1 MSNVDKIPATLGKII
16 QQLQPLKKATS
27 DVWKRFIQRPQHT
40 LFSRMSEDIS
50 STADEFQGLDK
61 GSKLLENLSDAQ
73 SKFSAGASTALT
85 LPESAQNGS
94 HKKPASAHWEIL
106 RQPRSES
113 LEQKGNAV
121 GQQYKART
129 QKINAL
135 KNTSTSMVAFAQ
147 PKLELARSIFQP
159 GAELQKGLSEIQAKL
174 GLLKNDPRLAALHQ
188 QTLSMADSGHRPA
201 EVLAQQSK
209 MAASGLNADQILAQT
224 PAALNGATPAAQT
237 DVRVKGDNLDGDM
250 TKLFASWDTVRI
262 NLFDGQS
269 AALRELTQ
277 TATGWLNT
285 LNTWI
290 TDNPQLVSSLLA
302 LALGVTGVTG
312 VIGGLGVL
320 GSVIAPVLS
329 GVSMLMAGAGLLGT
343 VFTVVASAVGAA
355 ITAIGLPVIALVAV
369 VAIAITA
376 IIKNWDS
383 LGNFFSDM
391 KTAVS
396 EKMDALSNI
405 FTNLGINIS
414 SVINNLLSKLN
425 GFKEKYGWI
434 LEKLGL
440 SDTQSDDAQKT
451 SQTGDDPEI
460 NLQPQSV
467 ISLGYQPAKTPQ
479 SAINNLSDNSVKTE
493 NYTVNVPAGASPHD
507 YVRAIADFQGK
518 QKRDDEDSL
527 MSQYLYQRTYS

>member
-1 MSNVDKIPATLGKII
+1 M
-16 QQLQPLKKATS
+16 
-27 DVWKRFIQRPQHT
+27 
-40 LFSRMSEDIS
+40 
-50 STADEFQGLDK
+50 
-61 GSKLLENLSDAQ
+61 
-73 SKFSAGASTALT
+73 
-85 LPESAQNGS
+85 
-94 HKKPASAHWEIL
+94 L

-121 GQQYKART
+121 GQQYKARA

-147 PKLELARSIFQP
+147 PKLELAKSILQP
-159 GAELQKGLSEIQAKL
+159 GADLQKGLSEIQARL
-174 GLLKNDPRLAALHQ
+174 GLQKNDPRLAALHQ

-237 DVRVKGDNLDGDM
+237 EVRVKGDNLDGDM
-250 TKLFASWDTVRI
+250 TKLFATWDTVRI

-277 TATGWLNT
+277 TATGWLTT

-302 LALGVTGVTG
+302 LALGVTG

-343 VFTVVASAVGAA
+343 VFTVVAGAVGAA
-355 ITAIGLPVIALVAV
+355 ITAIGLPIIALVAV

-396 EKMDALSNI
+396 EKMGALSNI
-405 FTNLGINIS
+405 FTDLGANIS
-414 SVINNLLSKLN
+414 SVINKLLSKLN

-440 SDTQSDDAQKT
+440 SNTPSDDAQQT
-451 SQTGDDPEI
+451 SQTGDSPEI
-460 NLQPQSV
+460 NLQPQSA
-467 ISLGYQPAKTPQ
+467 ISLGYQPAKSPQ

-507 YVRAIADFQGK
+507 YVRTIADFQGK

-527 MSQYLYQRTYS
+527 MSQYLYQRAYS